1 QESNLDHLNR
11 LSISILKNWVDNDE
25 VLGQILRISLSGII
39 DLAHDWTS
47 QYCKSVFP
55 DARWSEFEKL
65 SYPIYNLTQES
76 NEIYTNVM
84 RKLKSED
91 QKPDH
96 ERQPEHEALIYLSE
110 KKHEYRKK
118 KLDCEELQIIE
129 ILDTLIQNII
139 YYLNGNES
147 ELECMEG
154 CYSILKTV
162 FRGSKYKFKLVEQA
176 CIESKTVREENEKT
190 YAGNE
195 TLGSTQNIMGRRI
208 DLLLS
213 SFETNVSSCEWKA
226 ENTSPSIARRQE
238 SKNFRVNAF
247 ILEAL
252 LRLPHEKSNNN
263 RNPFYLDVFRLDW

>member
-1 QESNLDHLNR
+1 
-11 LSISILKNWVDNDE
+11 
-25 VLGQILRISLSGII
+25 
-39 DLAHDWTS
+39 
-47 QYCKSVFP
+47 
-55 DARWSEFEKL
+55 
-65 SYPIYNLTQES
+65 
-76 NEIYTNVM
+76 
-84 RKLKSED
+84 
-91 QKPDH
+91 
-96 ERQPEHEALIYLSE
+96 
-110 KKHEYRKK
+110 
-118 KLDCEELQIIE
+118 
-129 ILDTLIQNII
+129 
-139 YYLNGNES
+139 
-147 ELECMEG
+147 MEG